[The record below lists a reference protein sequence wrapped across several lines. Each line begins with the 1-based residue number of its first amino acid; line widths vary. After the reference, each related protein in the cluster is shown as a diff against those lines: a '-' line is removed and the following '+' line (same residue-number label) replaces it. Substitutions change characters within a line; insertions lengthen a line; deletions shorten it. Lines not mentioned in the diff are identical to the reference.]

1 MSMISKDLFKYILFL
16 SFGLY
21 ISVLSSVL
29 TLGSVQAQSFRSNA
43 VIDAKPE
50 LQTVSFVD
58 VSKYLGRWYQIA
70 RNPLPFEPLNCA
82 CAQQTLNLNDQNEVE
97 VYNSCNVGDPEGPL
111 QGIRGKAFSQD
122 SKSNSKFTV
131 DFNLPVLGQYWII
144 ALADDY
150 SWAVVSDPDRR
161 SLYILS
167 KTPDLNLQSY
177 TQALAEA
184 SQQVSLEKLKVTE
197 QMGCIYP

>member
-1 MSMISKDLFKYILFL
+1 MIFKNLFKYILFL
-16 SFGLY
+16 SFALQ
-21 ISVLSSVL
+21 IAVLSSVL
-29 TLGSVQAQSFRSNA
+29 KPNFAQAQKSSSSQ
-43 VIDAKPE
+43 VEE

-58 VSKYLGRWYQIA
+58 VSLYLGRWYQIA
-70 RNPLPFEPLNCA
+70 RNPLPFEPLDCA
-82 CAQQTLNLNDQNEVE
+82 CAQQTLALNAQAEVE
-97 VYNSCNVGDPEGPL
+97 VYNSCNAGNPAGPL

-122 SKSNSKFTV
+122 PKSNSRFTI

-167 KTPDLNLQSY
+167 KTPELNLQSY

-184 SQQVSLEKLKVTE
+184 SRQVSLDKLKVTE
-197 QMGCIYP
+197 QMGCTYP